1 MKKPPRKP
9 ALADHIRAAL
19 VKRPYWG
26 PQSIARAV
34 DATPHVVR
42 VTASKHKIKFMDR
55 YDVEREMDRLVDV
68 VEGLEVGTYEQ
79 PVIMEQR
86 RAEGADD
93 SP

>member
-1 MKKPPRKP
+1 MKKTPRKP

-26 PQSIARAV
+26 PQSIARVV

-68 VEGLEVGTYEQ
+68 VEGLEAGTHGEE
-79 PVIMEQR
+79 VELSETR
-86 RAEGADD
+86 
-93 SP
+93 S